1 MKKSVLLGVLVVG
14 VGVGLQAIQVVTA
27 RKSHLMPVSSL
38 KPKEYVC
45 IKGLYD
51 QYEMNEQ
58 LWEQVEKDEAI
69 LAIYQSKYIEHGRDA
84 ARNCM
89 SEHGQLF
96 APGDWITIV
105 RTSDEF
111 GKRND
116 KISYLAVLKGD
127 KSLKAVGLLDVVH
140 PDGSVKKF
148 WQK

>member
-1 MKKSVLLGVLVVG
+1 MNKGVFLGILVVG
-14 VGVGLQAIQVVTA
+14 ASVGLQAVQIVTA
-27 RKSHLMPVSSL
+27 RKPHLMPVSSL

-45 IKGLYD
+45 IKGLYA
-51 QYEMNEQ
+51 QYKMNEK
-58 LWEQVEKDEAI
+58 LWEAVEKDEAI
-69 LAIYQSKYIEHGRDA
+69 LAIYQSKHIEHGRDA

-111 GKRND
+111 GNRND

-127 KSLKAVGLLDVVH
+127 KSLKAVGPLDVVH
-140 PDGSVKKF
+140 PDGSIKKF